1 MLSMLNFLIL
11 LILLI
16 IAGILYRRYEEKVS
30 TVEYMENK
38 KEESLKKYLL
48 NESSLAKAK
57 KPIMWIHIPYEYNA
71 RHWQSF
77 GSRSS
82 FDLNQPYLYLTVKSI
97 IKNCEDSFHLCLID
111 DNTFKKLIPGWKID
125 LSTIGAPMRD
135 YIRQMAI
142 AKLIYNYGGMS
153 VPISFLCFK
162 NLDELYLK
170 GTRNDKMFI
179 CENVDNNITSTTD
192 DFYPDASFMGAL
204 KNNET
209 VAELIDFMQRII
221 SSDYTAQAEFLGDFD
236 RWCNARVSK
245 GQINLI
251 DGKEVG
257 TKTMDDKPVLVDD
270 LLAEDYIDFYANAY
284 GIWIPSK
291 MILSRTNYEWFAR
304 LSVEQV
310 LEGNVILC
318 KYILLANA
326 PDSKGGVIEPVKDK
340 PDWVSFWKIP
350 SAAPMWGLKPILL
363 GNYVPKEKY

>member
-1 MLSMLNFLIL
+1 MLSMLNFFIL

-16 IAGILYRRYEEKVS
+16 IAGILYRRYEEKTS
-30 TVEYMENK
+30 TIEYMENM
-38 KEESLKKYLL
+38 KEQSLKKYLL
-48 NESSLAKAK
+48 NESSLAKVK

-97 IKNCEDSFHLCLID
+97 IKNCEDSFHICLID
-111 DNTFKKLIPGWKID
+111 DNTFKKLIPGWNID
-125 LSTIGAPMRD
+125 LSAIGTPTRD
-135 YIRQMAI
+135 YIRQMAL
-142 AKLIYNYGGMS
+142 AKLVYNYGGMV
-153 VPISFLCFK
+153 VPISFLCFR
-162 NLDELYLK
+162 NLDSLYAK

-179 CENVDNNITSTTD
+179 CENVDSNITSTTNE
-192 DFYPDASFMGAL
+192 FYPDASFMGAP

-209 VAELIDFMQRII
+209 VAELIEFMQRII
-221 SSDYTAQAEFLGDFD
+221 SSDYTAQVEFLGDFN
-236 RWCNARVSK
+236 RWCNSRIEK

-257 TKTMDDKPVLVDD
+257 TKTMEDKQVLVDD
-270 LLAEDYIDFYANAY
+270 LLAEDYIDFYSNSY
-284 GIWIPSK
+284 GIWIPAK

-304 LSVEQV
+304 MSAQQV

-340 PDWVSFWKIP
+340 PDWVSFWKVP
-350 SAAPMWGLKPILL
+350 LAAPIWGLKPVLL
-363 GNYVPKEKY
+363 GNYVPRESY